1 MKTILLLTSLI
12 FSTTT
17 FADSRCDFTFPN
29 SKVCAELNWL
39 YGPYFDQENSFRIS
53 LTNSTQY
60 NAIKV
65 IPWMVM
71 HGHEHG
77 SGPVKMKT
85 IGQNEFQIDNAH
97 FLGGMMGDWFI
108 RLQLLNG
115 IQVVEE
121 ARLKV
126 EPK

>member
-1 MKTILLLTSLI
+1 MKIILLISTFLISTSI
-12 FSTTT
+12 
-17 FADSRCDFTFPN
+17 FADNRCDFSFPN
-29 SKVCAELNWL
+29 NKVCAELNWV
-39 YGPYFDQENSFRIS
+39 YGPFYDQENSFRVS
-53 LTNSTQY
+53 LTNSTQFTS
-60 NAIKV
+60 IKV

-77 SGPVKMKT
+77 SGPVKMKA

-97 FLGGMMGDWFI
+97 FIGGMMGDWFI

-115 IQVVEE
+115 TQVVEE
-121 ARLKV
+121 TRLKV

>member
-1 MKTILLLTSLI
+1 MKIILLISTFLI
-12 FSTTT
+12 SKSI
-17 FADSRCDFTFPN
+17 FADNRCDFSFPN
-29 SKVCAELNWL
+29 NKVCAELNWV
-39 YGPYFDQENSFRIS
+39 YGPFYDQENSFRVS
-53 LTNSTQY
+53 LTNSTHFT
-60 NAIKV
+60 AIKV

-77 SGPVKMKT
+77 SGPVKMKA

-97 FLGGMMGDWFI
+97 FIGGMMGDWFI

-115 IQVVEE
+115 TQVVEE
-121 ARLKV
+121 TRLKV

>member
-29 SKVCAELNWL
+29 SKVCAELNWV

-97 FLGGMMGDWFI
+97 FLGGMSGDWFI

-115 IQVVEE
+115 TQVVEE